1 MLIWTRAPLDGTY
14 QTRPNALDEF
24 RLWQRL
30 FLLLGMNRRH
40 DLVRETN
47 AWSIS
52 KKIARDNLCPHPD
65 QSHRAPCVL
74 LWF

>member
-1 MLIWTRAPLDGTY
+1 MLIWTRTPLDGTY

-30 FLLLGMNRRH
+30 FLLLGMNCGH
-40 DLVRETN
+40 DLVRETKLMVN
-47 AWSIS
+47 PS
-52 KKIARDNLCPHPD
+52 KNRSRDNLCPHPG

-74 LWF
+74 L